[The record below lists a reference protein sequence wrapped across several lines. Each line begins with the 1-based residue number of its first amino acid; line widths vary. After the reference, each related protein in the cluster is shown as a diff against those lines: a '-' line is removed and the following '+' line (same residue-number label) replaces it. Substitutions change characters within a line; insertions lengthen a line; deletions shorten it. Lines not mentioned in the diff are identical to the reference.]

1 MMITKTN
8 GTTTAAM
15 FRPSLPF
22 DGGND
27 RKKTENIHS
36 STCNN
41 YNLHNNTLSRR
52 RPPCVAMTLWLTPHF
67 N

>member
-1 MMITKTN
+1 MYTTAMITISRADAMIITKTN

-15 FRPSLPF
+15 FRSLLPF

-27 RKKTENIHS
+27 EEKTENIT

-41 YNLHNNTLSRR
+41 VT
-52 RPPCVAMTLWLTPHF
+52 VT
-67 N
+67 